1 MELSNT
7 LVSFMTPSKAQ
18 RIIARN
24 IKEGRL
30 HLNLTQEGLAER
42 SGVPIS
48 TLRKGEQK
56 GVISLESFLKIL
68 MVLGMLDSV
77 VKATEVSLAPY
88 SSIDEVIAHNTQ
100 PKRKRGRRT

>member
-1 MELSNT
+1 MDLSNT

-48 TLRKGEQK
+48 TLRKCEQK
-56 GVISLESFLKIL
+56 GVISLESYLKIL

-77 VKATEVSLAPY
+77 VKATEVPLAPY